1 MKREYETV
9 IIGAGGH
16 GLSVA
21 YNLAKNGRKN
31 IAVFEKDYV
40 GCGATGRCTQL
51 IRYSY
56 STPEWIRFFRE
67 CVSLFHDITDWLD
80 INTLYTQPGYILI
93 AKSEEKS
100 TLLKSMI
107 SLHKKF
113 GLNTEL
119 LSPAELLKIVPQVSI
134 EGTKLALID
143 RDGGFARHDAV
154 IWGFEKQA
162 KKLGVEF
169 YPFTKVN
176 GIRTSMNKIT
186 SVITDLGE
194 VSCNTVVNCAGS
206 FSKDVCA
213 MTGVDLPTESHRL
226 EAFVTEPLKPFLKS
240 ILVSLDQDTYLY
252 QSQRGEIIGGTE
264 VDVRQSKTTKSSFE
278 FLEKVCPRYLSIVP
292 GLKYA
297 NILRQWAGSLD
308 VTPDFSPLIGRTS
321 TWPQG
326 LWVDCGW
333 GGYGYMACT
342 GAGKYLAEY
351 IMSGKQPSLIEPF
364 SPERFAM
371 GRAIRDEALAA
382 VVRN

>member
-1 MKREYETV
+1 MKREYDIV

-21 YNLAKNGRKN
+21 YNLAKNGKRN
-31 IAVFEKDYV
+31 IVVFEKDYI
-40 GCGATGRCTQL
+40 GSGATSRCTQL

-56 STPEWIRFFRE
+56 STPEWIRFFKE
-67 CVSLFHDITDWLD
+67 CVYEFHDVTDWLE

-93 AKSEEKS
+93 AKSEEKAA
-100 TLLKSMI
+100 LLNSML

-119 LSPAELLKIVPQVSI
+119 LSPRELLELVPKVDIS
-134 EGTKLALID
+134 ETKLALID
-143 RDGGFARHDAV
+143 KEGGFARHDAV

-169 YPFTKVN
+169 YPFTRVTGIKV
-176 GIRTSMNKIT
+176 SMNKIT
-186 SVITDLGE
+186 SVLTDLGE
-194 VSCNTVVNCAGS
+194 ISCNTVVNCGGS
-206 FSKDVCA
+206 FSKEICA
-213 MTGVDLPTESHRL
+213 MAGVEIATEPHRL

-264 VDVRQSKTTKSSFE
+264 VDPRSSSTTKSSFE

-297 NILRQWAGSLD
+297 NIMRQWAGSLD
-308 VTPDFSPLIGRTS
+308 VTPDFSPLIGRAS
-321 TWPQG
+321 KWPEG

-333 GGYGYMACT
+333 GGYGYMAST
-342 GAGKYLAEY
+342 GAGRYLADY
-351 IMSGKQPSLIEPF
+351 IITGKQPSLIEPF
-364 SPERFAM
+364 SPERFAL
-371 GRAIRDEALAA
+371 GRAIKDQALAA
-382 VVRN
+382 IVRN